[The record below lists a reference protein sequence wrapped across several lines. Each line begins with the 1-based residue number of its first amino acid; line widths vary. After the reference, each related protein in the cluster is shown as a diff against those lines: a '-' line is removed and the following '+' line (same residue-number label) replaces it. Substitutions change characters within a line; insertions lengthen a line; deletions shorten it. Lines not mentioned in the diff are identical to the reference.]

1 MADAREHVTTL
12 LGEVSRGD
20 RSAWERL
27 LPLVYEE
34 LRKIAGGAMRREKS
48 AHTLQPTALVHEAY
62 LRLSGQDQP
71 DFRSRLHFFAAAAE
85 MMRRVLVDH
94 ARARLAQKRGGGAS
108 KSELDEALVYFES
121 RSTDVLA
128 LDEAIGRLEAIDAIQ
143 ARIVELR
150 FFGGLSVAETA
161 EVLTTSPATVE
172 RGWRMA
178 RAWLLREVS
187 AMRG

>member
-1 MADAREHVTTL
+1 MADVRQQVTTL

-27 LPLVYEE
+27 LPLVYDE
-34 LRKIAGGAMRREKS
+34 LRKIAGGAMRRERS

-62 LRLSGQDQP
+62 LRLAGQEEA
-71 DFRSRLHFFAAAAE
+71 DFRSRLQFFAAAAE
-85 MMRRVLVDH
+85 VMRRILVDH
-94 ARARLAQKRGGGAS
+94 ARARLAQKRGGGAART
-108 KSELDEALVYFES
+108 ELDEALVYFES

-128 LDEAIGRLEAIDAIQ
+128 LDEAIARLSAIDAMQ

-150 FFGGLSVAETA
+150 FFGGLSVAEAA
-161 EVLTTSPATVE
+161 EVLSASPSTVE
-172 RGWRMA
+172 RGWRLA

-187 AMRG
+187 PRPA